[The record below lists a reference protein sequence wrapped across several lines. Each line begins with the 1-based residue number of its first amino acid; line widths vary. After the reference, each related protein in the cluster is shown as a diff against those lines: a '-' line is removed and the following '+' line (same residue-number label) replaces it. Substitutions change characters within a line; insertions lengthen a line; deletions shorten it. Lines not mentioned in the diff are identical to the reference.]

1 MKFPQY
7 RSSTIRWSL
16 FLTHYWQFSP
26 RKKTCGSERSPMWGS
41 FSVCIVCRWHLL
53 FLNIYL
59 ATWTLSTRSSKYL
72 PNKVDQIVVDY
83 AILKVCWQIS
93 IQLNSFQLSMLKM
106 VELSLGELSIKFD
119 LMLELPK
126 IYSVFTSFR
135 RPFLIVI
142 ESSQVNFSG
151 FCWL

>member
-1 MKFPQY
+1 
-7 RSSTIRWSL
+7 
-16 FLTHYWQFSP
+16 
-26 RKKTCGSERSPMWGS
+26 
-41 FSVCIVCRWHLL
+41 
-53 FLNIYL
+53 
-59 ATWTLSTRSSKYL
+59 
-72 PNKVDQIVVDY
+72 
-83 AILKVCWQIS
+83 
-93 IQLNSFQLSMLKM
+93 MLKM